1 MSDQIV
7 QDETKNG
14 GAARAKRSNY
24 QPSAKEQQALSRQAE
39 RSEAE
44 APAPRVRIDGS
55 SKVAASWLDLRLDHP
70 DVEIGRK
77 LLAEALGSTSDD
89 FVDGLIAQL
98 INATSPGQQLS
109 ESNLNFALS
118 VIKNIRPNDQVEAM
132 LAAQM
137 VAVHMATMRLA
148 RQLAH
153 VDNLP
158 QLDSNERAFN
168 KLARTYTTQMEALKR
183 YRTGGEQKVTVQ
195 HVSVNDGG
203 QAIVGNVVQPQRAAN
218 RQQSAD
224 AVPALTDS
232 RQTPMPIIEQLQGEV
247 IPLKPAQENDE

>member
-1 MSDQIV
+1 MSNQG
-7 QDETKNG
+7 ETNG
-14 GAARAKRSNY
+14 ATRAERSKY
-24 QPSAKEQQALSRQAE
+24 QPSAKEQEALSRHTQ

-44 APAPRVRIDGS
+44 APAPRMKIHGGGGRG
-55 SKVAASWLDLRLDHP
+55 ARWLDLRLDHP
-70 DVEIGRK
+70 DPKIGRK

-89 FVDGLIAQL
+89 FVDGLIDQV
-98 INATSPGQQLS
+98 IDATSPGQKLS

-118 VIKNIRPNDQVEAM
+118 VIRNIKPNDQVEAM

-153 VDNLP
+153 VENLS
-158 QLDSNERAFN
+158 QLDSNERALN
-168 KLARTYTTQMEALKR
+168 KLARTYTAQMQALKR

-203 QAIVGNVVQPQRAAN
+203 QAIVGNVVQPRHSTN
-218 RQQSAD
+218 RGHVAD
-224 AVPALTDS
+224 KLAALTDA
-232 RQTPMPIIEQLQGEV
+232 RQSPMPIIEQLQGEI
-247 IPLKPAQENDE
+247 IPLRPGHEHDE